1 MKVTGILL
9 VTHNGLGDSLLSCV
23 QHVLGSVPANVMV
36 LAIQS
41 KDDPQRKEDE
51 GRAVIAHLD
60 TGSGVLLLADMF
72 GATPSNIG
80 RKLCQLPNVLGVA
93 GLNLPMLL
101 RAVYN
106 QSKPLQELA
115 QMALE
120 GGRECIVPINSSV
133 DESCN
138 AATGSSD

>member
-9 VTHNGLGDSLLSCV
+9 VTHNGLGDSLLNCV

-41 KDDPQRKEDE
+41 NDDPQRKEDE

-60 TGSGVLLLADMF
+60 TGNGVLLLADMF

-80 RKLCQLPNVLGVA
+80 RRLCQLPNVAGVA

-106 QSKPLQELA
+106 QNRPVQELA

-120 GGRECIVPINSSV
+120 GGRECIVSMDSSV
-133 DESCN
+133 GESCD
-138 AATGSSD
+138 AATGNTD